1 MIKIRIGR
9 VLYRWV
15 HWYSGIRLLT
25 VALGGN
31 RGLHISFGRRVSIV
45 SNMLAV
51 LCRDGGQYL
60 DKHGFDAACAEAQAQ
75 FYTCRRALGDVE
87 HQVDQL
93 VGALIGG
100 PWDDADT
107 DAERFQRALV
117 RARKFDDDARA
128 LRDEN
133 AELRAKIEELESRS
147 MPHIAVAELLMSVFR
162 SKR

>member
-1 MIKIRIGR
+1 M
-9 VLYRWV
+9 
-15 HWYSGIRLLT
+15 
-25 VALGGN
+25 
-31 RGLHISFGRRVSIV
+31 
-45 SNMLAV
+45 
-51 LCRDGGQYL
+51 
-60 DKHGFDAACAEAQAQ
+60 
-75 FYTCRRALGDVE
+75 
-87 HQVDQL
+87 
-93 VGALIGG
+93 GALIGG